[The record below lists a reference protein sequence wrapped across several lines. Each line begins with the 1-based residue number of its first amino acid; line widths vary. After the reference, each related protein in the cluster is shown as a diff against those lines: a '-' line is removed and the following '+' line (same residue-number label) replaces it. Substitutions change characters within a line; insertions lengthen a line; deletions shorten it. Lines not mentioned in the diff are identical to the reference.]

1 MISLFLIYQQRN
13 RKNILLCKLSADICW
28 IFHYFTLGATA
39 GLIPNFIGIFRE
51 LVFINR
57 HRKWASYKIWVV
69 FFIAMNI
76 VLSILTFK
84 NYYDVIPIIASSF
97 VTISLWINNPDLR
110 LGQLLIDLAPASFHN
125 DIFYLEDDE
134 LEVEID
140 KHIEDFIN
148 KNPEYKLMPKEKVVS
163 IMLEKNYIS
172 IYNKNAF
179 IKGFRCF

>member
-39 GLIPNFIGIFRE
+39 GMIPNFIGVFRE

-57 HRKWASYKIWVV
+57 HRKWANCKIWVV

-97 VTISLWINNPDLR
+97 VTISLWINNPDLTKKISAPVS
-110 LGQLLIDLAPASFHN
+110 LLFLIY
-125 DIFYLEDDE
+125 DIFVHSYMG
-134 LEVEID
+134 I
-140 KHIEDFIN
+140 IN
-148 KNPEYKLMPKEKVVS
+148 ESLSVVS
-163 IMLEKNYIS
+163 IIIYFTRKFKEEKS
-172 IYNKNAF
+172 DEQ
-179 IKGFRCF
+179 